1 MEAVLSLRRFDWSR
15 LEPLR
20 WWPTSLCKPALEC
33 DILMSPSQIRRQAR
47 HWRDRATPPRWRRR
61 EWQRGEKR
69 AHYRAAL
76 AHRGLA
82 PSAFIPF
89 VVEATGRLGEAATTF
104 VEQVVTYPDIQATDA
119 AGTVRFGMARLQTL
133 IARGNAI
140 AIKAFA
146 RGARAIG

>member
-1 MEAVLSLRRFDWSR
+1 M
-15 LEPLR
+15 
-20 WWPTSLCKPALEC
+20 
-33 DILMSPSQIRRQAR
+33 
-47 HWRDRATPPRWRRR
+47 
-61 EWQRGEKR
+61 
-69 AHYRAAL
+69 
-76 AHRGLA
+76 
-82 PSAFIPF
+82 
-89 VVEATGRLGEAATTF
+89 VEATGRLGEAATTF